1 MISANRLGFWSAVL
15 TAVIAA
21 AHFAVGILTPARSGP
36 FAPPANAIP
45 YPYTNIASFIP
56 IDYMWLYPGFLLAP
70 TFVVLMVCIH
80 YYASDDRKIFSQ
92 IGLSFALIYAAVIT
106 TDYFIQWTVVV
117 PSILSGETDGFSL
130 FTQYN
135 PHGIFIAL
143 EGLGYLMMS
152 VSLLFAAAVLAGG
165 RLERAIRWLFIASFV
180 LAIGSYAGLS
190 VLRYD
195 IVAFEV
201 TILTINWV
209 VLIVSGALLSVLF
222 KRAGRYREVRAS

>member
-1 MISANRLGFWSAVL
+1 M
-15 TAVIAA
+15 
-21 AHFAVGILTPARSGP
+21 
-36 FAPPANAIP
+36 
-45 YPYTNIASFIP
+45 
-56 IDYMWLYPGFLLAP
+56 AP

-80 YYASDDRKIFSQ
+80 HYAADDKKIFSQ

-117 PSILSGETDGFSL
+117 PSILSGETEGFSL
-130 FTQYN
+130 FTQYD

-152 VSLLFAAAVLAGG
+152 VPLLFAAPTFAGG
-165 RLERAIRWLFIASFV
+165 RLERAIRWLFVASFV
-180 LAIGSYAGLS
+180 LAIGSYVGLS
-190 VLRYD
+190 LLRYD

-209 VLIVSGALLSVLF
+209 VLIVSGALLSALF